1 MATIHR
7 IGIDVTTRTQKRLI
21 RRLAALK
28 TTIDVQDGG
37 VYREDTSY
45 SQVHLITTKT
55 EAEVDDWLY
64 KTKDDIDFVGT
75 FELPSPFVDAA

>member
-1 MATIHR
+1 MATTHR
-7 IGIDVTTRTQKRLI
+7 IGIDVTTRTKKRLI

-37 VYREDTSY
+37 VYREDYAY
-45 SQVHLITTKT
+45 SQVHLTTTKT

-64 KTKDDIDFVGT
+64 RIKGDIEFCGT
-75 FELPSPFVDAA
+75 FELPSLFITAA